1 MLTQLCKYLRNWFVR
16 DTLSDDF
23 TIASGEIVAH
33 HSHLSDFLQ
42 EGQYFRIVGSV
53 FNDGVH
59 QYGQSDL
66 TDELSFTGIL
76 YAMAIPKEVISL
88 DAEIDQWIADNAG
101 AINSPYQSES
111 FGGYSYSKGSNANAA
126 GSSAAVTWQGQFASA
141 LAQWRK
147 LT

>member
-33 HSHLSDFLQ
+33 HSRLSDFLQ

-59 QYGQSDL
+59 QYGQNDL
-66 TDELSFTGIL
+66 TDELTFTGVL
-76 YAMAIPKEVISL
+76 YAMAIPQEVIAL
-88 DAEIDQWIADNAG
+88 DAEIDQWVTDNAG

-111 FGGYSYSKGSNANAA
+111 FGGYNYTKGYNG
-126 GSSAAVTWQGQFASA
+126 GSSTNVTWQGQFASA
-141 LAQWRK
+141 LSQWRK